1 MSNFTLSPINEN
13 CESHHECC
21 VDFTTVEKTECP
33 ENYLE
38 NLYNFIKENESDED
52 NKPKELIFTLEEAS
66 FYNVSVIV
74 SYMYFVQDDIE
85 SLRLD
90 FEKMI
95 ESSEHHDDL
104 DTSIDTYKSI
114 IQKIQENIENTTF
127 EETKKGLFIVFLYD
141 GGELPLWID
150 DTGVHIE
157 ISVPETEL
165 TFKTRDYKQN

>member
-1 MSNFTLSPINEN
+1 
-13 CESHHECC
+13 
-21 VDFTTVEKTECP
+21 
-33 ENYLE
+33 
-38 NLYNFIKENESDED
+38 
-52 NKPKELIFTLEEAS
+52 
-66 FYNVSVIV
+66 
-74 SYMYFVQDDIE
+74 MYFVQDDIE